1 MFFGQ
6 SNLKKGANMADTLA
20 LMGVKGG
27 PAIRPGSHMPTSM
40 LLRMDGR
47 TILID
52 AGLGVTRGIC
62 DQGVPLTAIDLIVIT
77 HLHSDHY
84 LDLGAFFHTA
94 WTAGLNRTI
103 PVIGPAGLDDYWAG
117 FQAAMRFDIDLRIRD
132 EGRCDFDSLADIQ
145 VIGEEVQ
152 FGSVTMRSMRNVHP
166 PITDTFALRFDG
178 AAHSVTL
185 SGDTA
190 YMPEM
195 ADFARG
201 SDLLVHE
208 AMLRDGVEALCA
220 RMTNGD
226 DRLRTHILRSHTDA
240 ADVGRIARD
249 AGVKQLALNHMV
261 PDGDPDFTDQHWQ
274 DAVRQ
279 HWDGPFFLGKDGMC
293 IPL

>member
-1 MFFGQ
+1 MT
-6 SNLKKGANMADTLA
+6 NTLA

-40 LLRMDGR
+40 LLRMAGK

-62 DQGVPLTAIDLIVIT
+62 DQGVGLTGIDMIFVT

-84 LDLGAFFHTA
+84 LELGPLLHTA

-103 PVIGPAGLDDYWAG
+103 PVIGPAGLDAYWAG
-117 FQAAMRFDIDLRIRD
+117 FQQSMDFDIALRIRD
-132 EGRCDFDSLADIQ
+132 EGRCDFAPLAQISTLTDTADYGGIT
-145 VIGEEVQ
+145 V
-152 FGSVTMRSMRNVHP
+152 RAMRNVHP
-166 PITDTFALRFDG
+166 PITDSFALRFDAG
-178 AAHSVTL
+178 GKSVVL

-190 YMPEM
+190 YMPQM

-201 SDLLVHE
+201 ADLLVHE

-226 DRLRTHILRSHTDA
+226 ARLRSHILNSHTDA
-240 ADVGRIARD
+240 VDVGRIAAD
-249 AGVKQLALNHMV
+249 AGVGQLALNHFV
-261 PDGDPDFTDQHWQ
+261 PDGDPDFTDADWTAQVREHWS
-274 DAVRQ
+274 
-279 HWDGPFFLGKDGMC
+279 GPLHLGKDGM
-293 IPL
+293 IITL